1 MELADVQAIGRQAAD
16 AFASVDVSALAPA
29 EFREFVV
36 EVQRLID
43 RVTVVHARALQ
54 YGQHTNRHAGTGA
67 RSMAD
72 WLAHTTGTAVGDTIG
87 KVRLAEALGA
97 SAELAVAVDAGEVSP
112 ATARV
117 LADAVAA
124 PPAGADL
131 GELVDMV
138 KGADPRAARR
148 SVELWRHWNHES
160 EEERAERCHRARSL
174 VFGHADG
181 GMVSGTFNLP
191 VLDAR
196 QVQSALQSIAGRPSD
211 TDTRTTEQRLADAL
225 VQLTH
230 AYSKGDVHGGR
241 GGPTLLV
248 TVPAATLACESNEPG
263 VTTWGDLVPAPTVR
277 QIAGH
282 AIVRDVLVNGTEVLA
297 VGRTRRLATTAQWL
311 ALIARDGGCRW
322 PGCHLPAEWCDVDHF
337 VPWEHGGSTNLDNLW
352 LLCRHHH
359 TEKHLPGARTE
370 GSVTDA
376 TITTT
381 SGMRVHCPP
390 RPPSERTKPVTASK
404 PTKPTAAA

>member
-1 MELADVQAIGRQAAD
+1 MELAEVQAIGRQAAD
-16 AFASVDVSALAPA
+16 AFASVDVSSLSPA

-43 RVTVVHARALQ
+43 RVTVVHARAIR

-72 WLAHTTGTAVGDTIG
+72 WLANTTGTAVGDTLG
-87 KVRLAEALGA
+87 KVRLADTLNA
-97 SAELAVAVDAGEVSP
+97 SPELALAVDSGEVSP

-124 PPAGADL
+124 PPAGADVA
-131 GELVDMV
+131 ELVDMV
-138 KGADPRAARR
+138 RGADPRAARR
-148 SVELWRHWNHES
+148 SVELWRHWSHES
-160 EEERAERCHRARSL
+160 DAERAERCHRARSL
-174 VFGHADG
+174 VFGHAAD
-181 GMVSGTFNLP
+181 GMVSGTFHLP

-230 AYSKGDVHGGR
+230 AYSKGDVRGGR

-248 TVPAATLACESNEPG
+248 NIPAAALAGDTDEPG
-263 VTTWGDLVPAPTVR
+263 VTTWGDLVPAATVR

-282 AIVRDVLVNGTEVLA
+282 AVLRDILTNGTEVLA
-297 VGRTRRLATTAQWL
+297 VGRGRRLATTAQWL

-322 PGCHLPAEWCDVDHF
+322 PGCHLPAEWCDVDHL
-337 VPWEHGGSTNLDNLW
+337 VPWEHGGQTDLDNLW

-359 TEKHLPGARTE
+359 TEKHLPGAQLE
-370 GSVTDA
+370 GTVDDA
-376 TITTT
+376 TITT
-381 SGMRVHCPP
+381 SGGLRIHCPP
-390 RPPSERTKPVTASK
+390 RPLLER
-404 PTKPTAAA
+404 TKPTAAA